1 MTNLKL
7 VFAKKGSEQ
16 ISVVIP
22 IQSLH
27 VGIKYIPKD
36 VRVNLDKLG
45 IQIDQS
51 ADLAKDKALT
61 GTLIAVET
69 PTLKLSIAVE

>member
-1 MTNLKL
+1 MTNLKI
-7 VFAKKGSEQ
+7 VFAKKGSEE

-27 VGIKYIPKD
+27 MGIKYLPKD

-45 IQIDQS
+45 IEIDQS
-51 ADLAKDKALT
+51 AELAKDKALK
-61 GTLIAVET
+61 GTLIEIKT
-69 PTLKLSIAVE
+69 TSLRLSIDVE